1 MAAAGL
7 GSRGRSEPIAG
18 GARPL
23 ASLPLPGPGLL
34 RRSGAERGGG
44 GGAGAGPGPGPESVL
59 GWDRCWGRTGVGAG
73 AESVRGPDPAR
84 AEAGAGR
91 RPAGAGGGLCALRCG
106 SDSSA
111 LRYAA
116 AS

>member
-44 GGAGAGPGPGPESVL
+44 GGAGAGPGPGPEPESVL
-59 GWDRCWGRTGVGAG
+59 GWTGVGAG
-73 AESVRGPDPAR
+73 PVLGPGPKA
-84 AEAGAGR
+84 
-91 RPAGAGGGLCALRCG
+91 
-106 SDSSA
+106 
-111 LRYAA
+111 
-116 AS
+116 